1 MRLTCI
7 FLNLKHDTIIS
18 YAINAS
24 LFVTFTLPDNAFFQ
38 VKKKTNKESSMQ
50 TVKNDDS
57 PVYQSK
63 NTKWQEN
70 EN

>member
-1 MRLTCI
+1 M
-7 FLNLKHDTIIS
+7 KHDTIIS

-38 VKKKTNKESSMQ
+38 VKKPNTESSMQ

-63 NTKWQEN
+63 NTKWHEN
-70 EN
+70 